1 MSTLRSNKI
10 TDIAG
15 TAAPNIPGAII
26 KVDSV
31 TKTSEQ
37 SIAPD
42 AKDEVSGL
50 SITVTPN
57 SSSSKFL
64 IMANL
69 TYGADHDNQYASG
82 YMVRDNTDIGVGT
95 TATGNQLNVSFPMS
109 LSNGAAENYKLRQA
123 SMTYLDSP
131 STTSSITYKVKAR
144 NDDPAGNNFYIN
156 RPNATDN
163 NDYIHRGISTLTV
176 MEIGG

>member
-1 MSTLRSNKI
+1 MSTLRSDKI

-15 TAAPNIPGAII
+15 TAAPNIPGAVI

-42 AKDEVSGL
+42 AKDDVSGL

-69 TYGADHDNQYASG
+69 TYGADSDNQYASG
-82 YMVRDNTDIGVGT
+82 YIFRGDTEIGIGT
-95 TATGNQLNVSFPMS
+95 TATGNQLNVSFSMS
-109 LSNGAAENYKLRQA
+109 LSGAAAENFKLRQA

-131 STTSSITYKVKAR
+131 STTASITYKIKAR